1 MKDGSKE
8 ASLMAQAYRG
18 EWEEEKES
26 NREREREQRE
36 RKKRLINVPRPHFN

>member
-18 EWEEEKES
+18 EWEEEKEQQ
-26 NREREREQRE
+26 RERERAKGEE
-36 RKKRLINVPRPHFN
+36 KKINKCAKASF

>member
-18 EWEEEKES
+18 EWEEEKEQQ
-26 NREREREQRE
+26 RERERAKGEG
-36 RKKRLINVPRPHFN
+36 KKINKCAKASF

>member
-26 NREREREQRE
+26 NRGRERESKGRG
-36 RKKRLINVPRPHFN
+36 KKD

>member
-26 NREREREQRE
+26 NREREQRE

>member
-26 NREREREQRE
+26 NRERERESKGRG
-36 RKKRLINVPRPHFN
+36 KKD

>member
-26 NREREREQRE
+26 NRERESKGRG
-36 RKKRLINVPRPHFN
+36 KKD